1 MSSVRT
7 SRTSASSPPLSG
19 GIRLRL
25 YDFSATLGIAV
36 AGTLL
41 AEWAAR
47 KELISPLILPRP
59 SAVWQALLG
68 GIESGTTLPHFM
80 STLLATLA
88 GFALAAVVSLAIAAL
103 LASAPTLERISI
115 PFIVAFQG
123 LPKIAVAPLVIL
135 ALGFGNTSK
144 VVIVALICFF
154 PILVNSLQGLRV
166 RDHGMLDLMRS
177 LGASRW
183 QLLRY
188 LRAPSAIPYIFAGLR
203 VGVIFALIGA
213 VVSEFVGARS
223 GLGYAIMQAKAAFN
237 VPGVFANL
245 MWLTVIGLL
254 LHYCVVAVESR
265 VAFWARDVS
274 APASRV

>member
-1 MSSVRT
+1 MSTVR
-7 SRTSASSPPLSG
+7 SGRTSASGPPLSG
-19 GIRLRL
+19 GVRLRL
-25 YDFSATLGIAV
+25 FDLSATLGIAV
-36 AGTLL
+36 AGILL

-47 KELISPLILPRP
+47 RELISPLILPRP

-68 GIESGTTLPHFM
+68 GIESGRTLPHFT
-80 STLLATLA
+80 STLFATLA
-88 GFALAAVVSLAIAAL
+88 GFALAVVVSLVIAAV
-103 LASAPTLERISI
+103 LASVPTLERISI

-135 ALGFGNTSK
+135 ALGFGNASK
-144 VVIVALICFF
+144 VTIVALICFF

-166 RDHGMLDLMRS
+166 RDHGMLELMRS

-183 QLLRY
+183 QLLRF
-188 LRAPSAIPYIFAGLR
+188 LRAPSAIPYIFAGFR

-237 VPGVFANL
+237 VPGVFSNL
-245 MWLTVIGLL
+245 IWLTVIGLL

-274 APASRV
+274 APARGV